1 MQIYKGDRVA
11 VHGSLNGGSSQDGEG
26 GRIRNQ
32 QKVIFRKSKCNQSI
46 VNQNKSEFIWKSD
59 KVKDKNDEEIS

>member
-11 VHGSLNGGSSQDGEG
+11 VYGSLNGGASQDGEG

-32 QKVIFRKSKCNQSI
+32 VIFRKSKCNQSI
-46 VNQNKSEFIWKSD
+46 VNQNKSEFIWKRD